1 MAGGEYVPTL
11 ADIWDFLLG
20 LKAATE
26 AGFERVQIQLG
37 GLDGEIVGIKG
48 ELGDIRG
55 ELGDIRGELGDIRG
69 ELGDLKGQLNRVEAR
84 LVRIE
89 SWNVDRRLD
98 DHEQR
103 ILRLERQSQ
112 AG

>member
-55 ELGDIRGELGDIRG
+55 ELGD
-69 ELGDLKGQLNRVEAR
+69 LKGQLNRVEAR

>member
-55 ELGDIRGELGDIRG
+55 ELGD
-69 ELGDLKGQLNRVEAR
+69 LKGQLNRVEAR

-103 ILRLERQSQ
+103 ILRLDRQSQ

>member
-1 MAGGEYVPTL
+1 MPTL

-37 GLDGEIVGIKG
+37 GLDGEIVGIK
-48 ELGDIRG
+48 
-55 ELGDIRGELGDIRG
+55 GELGDIRG